1 MWWMVGGVAVLALVV
16 LGAAWLLAPTL
27 RTFRGPD
34 FEPTAKDEASVERA
48 QMSGPSSGTG
58 AGGGGA

>member
-1 MWWMVGGVAVLALVV
+1 MWWMIGGAVTILVLA
-16 LGAAWLLAPTL
+16 GAVWLLAPTL

-34 FEPTAKDEASVERA
+34 FEPTAKDQASVERA

-58 AGGGGA
+58 AGGG

>member
-1 MWWMVGGVAVLALVV
+1 MWWMIGGATILALIMV
-16 LGAAWLLAPTL
+16 GAGWFLAPTL

-48 QMSGPSSGTG
+48 QISGPGSGTG
-58 AGGGGA
+58 AGGG

>member
-1 MWWMVGGVAVLALVV
+1 MWWMIGGAITILALMVA
-16 LGAAWLLAPTL
+16 GAVWLLAPTL

-34 FEPTAKDEASVERA
+34 FEPTAKDQASVERA

-58 AGGGGA
+58 AGGG

>member
-1 MWWMVGGVAVLALVV
+1 MWWMIGGAAILALIMV
-16 LGAAWLLAPTL
+16 GAGWFLAPTL

-48 QMSGPSSGTG
+48 RMSGPGSGTG
-58 AGGGGA
+58 AGGG